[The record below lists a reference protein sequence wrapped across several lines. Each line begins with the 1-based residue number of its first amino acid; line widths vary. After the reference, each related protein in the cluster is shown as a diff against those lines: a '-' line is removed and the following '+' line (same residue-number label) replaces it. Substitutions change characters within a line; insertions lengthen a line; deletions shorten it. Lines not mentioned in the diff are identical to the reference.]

1 MGNKNANSANLN
13 PISVAPG
20 KITVSGGRQLLR
32 KAAVSQRAQTTIEL
46 YDTTLRD
53 GEQAVGASFGRAGR
67 LAVYRALDDLGIHY
81 VELGWPIA
89 SQDIKD
95 SFIDCRAVQER
106 ARIVAFGSTS
116 IRQRPDHDENLKS
129 IIDVRPDVACIF
141 GKSWTQHVAAQLRIS
156 EQANIDRISGSVDLL
171 RRKKIGMV
179 FYDAEHYFDGFKDNP
194 EYALSTLRAAARA
207 GADRLILCDTNGGTL
222 TPDVIETV
230 SRTKEWLGS
239 ERIDVP
245 LGTHFHDDSG
255 VAVANAYASLPWVRQ
270 VQGTINGMGERVG
283 NLNLG
288 TFMAGFVEKMGGVIP
303 GLDLRKL
310 RGVVETV
317 YHHTGLPMPKNLP
330 YVGSNAFTHRGGV
343 HQDGVH
349 KSATYEHLDPRKVGN
364 SRVLSL
370 NSLGGRR
377 GILLAAGKFGHRLD
391 KNDPSVVS
399 ASKVMLEEV
408 REMEMNGYRTGELEA
423 EQYLIIKKHF
433 GRLREFFTV
442 QEPAFST
449 KKTTDG
455 RELSTFSAIFG
466 VNGSQTS
473 DEIEVEGGPVDAA
486 YKSYR
491 RILSRFYKSVNN
503 LHLVNFTVGIA
514 KELEESSTVRTEI
527 TFHNSREQFSTV
539 GVDPNLLMSALE
551 AMNKGFDYY
560 LNVTEGK

>member
-1 MGNKNANSANLN
+1 MGNKNATSASLN
-13 PISVAPG
+13 PIPVAREKNAVPDE
-20 KITVSGGRQLLR
+20 GRLLR
-32 KAAVSQRAQTTIEL
+32 KTAVDPKAKTTIEL

-95 SFIDCRAVQER
+95 SFTDCRAVQKR
-106 ARIVAFGSTS
+106 AKIAAFGSTS

-171 RRKKIGMV
+171 RRKRIGMV

-222 TPDVIETV
+222 TSDVIETV
-230 SRTKEWLGS
+230 SRTKEWLRS

-255 VAVANAYASLPWVRQ
+255 VAVANAYATLRWVQQ

-310 RGVVETV
+310 KGVVEAV

-349 KSATYEHLDPRKVGN
+349 KSAKYEHIDPGKVGN

-377 GILLAAGKFGHRLD
+377 GTLLAAERFGHRLD
-391 KNDPSVVS
+391 KNDPIVVN
-399 ASKVMLEEV
+399 ASKVMLEQV
-408 REMEMNGYRTGELEA
+408 REMEMKGYRIGEIEA
-423 EQYLIIKKHF
+423 EQYLIIEKHF

-442 QEPAFST
+442 QEPTFST
-449 KKTTDG
+449 KKTADG
-455 RELSTFSAIFG
+455 RELSMFSTVFK
-466 VNGSQTS
+466 VNGSLIR

-486 YKSYR
+486 YKSYKR
-491 RILSRFYKSVNN
+491 VLSGFYESINN
-503 LHLVNFTVGIA
+503 LHLENFTVGIA

-527 TFHNSREQFSTV
+527 TFHNSEEQFSTV

-551 AMNKGFDYY
+551 AMNKGFNYY
-560 LNVTEGK
+560 LNIVEGK